1 MCGLWCFT
9 IRGLLNAL
17 QIKAP
22 GSGTARLPKERHV
35 SEGLNSQQ
43 RHCENL
49 KSHKGDGDDNCN
61 FNTCI
66 IYVMTV
72 PSDDQLQSQR
82 EYTEHHTKWKQ
93 EQT

>member
-1 MCGLWCFT
+1 
-9 IRGLLNAL
+9 
-17 QIKAP
+17 
-22 GSGTARLPKERHV
+22 LPKERHV

-49 KSHKGDGDDNCN
+49 KSHKGGGDDDDDDDGDDDDDNCS
-61 FNTCI
+61 FNTCSSLL

-72 PSDDQLQSQR
+72 PLDDQLQSQR
-82 EYTEHHTKWKQ
+82 EYTKHHTRWDQ